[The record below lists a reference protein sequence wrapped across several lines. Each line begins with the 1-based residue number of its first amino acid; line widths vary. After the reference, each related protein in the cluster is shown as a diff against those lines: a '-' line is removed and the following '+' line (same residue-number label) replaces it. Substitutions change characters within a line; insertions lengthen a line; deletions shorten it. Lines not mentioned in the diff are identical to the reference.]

1 MIDMRNSIIILAKG
15 IKMDKGYKNVL
26 RYSVDD
32 MLELLR
38 SESHLISSSNN
49 YSFIR
54 KTGTI
59 NTDFTYQ
66 QCLQANYIAFQN
78 PDYSD
83 MWFFAW
89 IDNVIYRSDRCTE
102 LRYTV
107 DVFSTWWDY
116 WTKATCFVER
126 EHPVN
131 DSFGDNNLPEPIS
144 VDDYIVQE
152 SNNLSVTPNK
162 IAFLFTEAR
171 KSDST
176 VENPHYESPYEA
188 YAGGTPFIGNLPMT
202 LWRVRADLSE
212 SGVNELMSYF
222 SNYVNEGKAG
232 DLVGIFTYNDNTGI
246 SDGINKTHLTDIG
259 GYTPKYS
266 KTLQYPFTKITLSNQ
281 QGSSVELRAE
291 DFGGNVQ
298 FKIASTNN
306 YKGQSICYPVQYKG
320 IERNTDFGL
329 LIDNYPT
336 IPMTVDSFATYL
348 AQNSTN
354 IALSAVSGAV
364 GTVTSVAT
372 GNPLAGLA
380 GIGSMINT
388 FGNIAT
394 ARTKPD
400 SMSGMAS
407 GNLINMLLENF
418 YFLIEFNTCKRDIAE
433 MADSF
438 FNMYGYTTN
447 RVKTPNLASGTH
459 NYVKI
464 SSDSNIGYGSVPGE
478 YMDVINNAFR
488 NGVTLWGSHDGL
500 GNY

>member
-1 MIDMRNSIIILAKG
+1 MRNSIIILSKG

-26 RYSVDD
+26 RYSTDS

-38 SESHLISSSNN
+38 SESHLVSSSNN

-54 KTGTI
+54 KNGTI
-59 NTDFTYQ
+59 NTDFTYH
-66 QCLQANYIAFQN
+66 QCLQSNYIAFQN

-89 IDNVIYRSDRCTE
+89 IDDVIYRSDRCTE

-116 WTKATCFVER
+116 WTRATCFVER

-131 DSFGDNNLPEPIS
+131 DSFGANNLPEPIS

-152 SNNLSVTPNK
+152 SNNLSVAPNK
-162 IAFLFTEAR
+162 ICFLFSEAKR
-171 KSDST
+171 QKEDGT
-176 VENPHYESPYEA
+176 FEYISPYEA
-188 YAGGTPFIGNLPMT
+188 YRGGTPFVGNLPMT
-202 LWRVRADLSE
+202 LWRVPAPLTQ
-212 SGVNELMSYF
+212 SGATELIQYYSD
-222 SNYVNEGKAG
+222 YVKDGKAG

-246 SDGINKTHLTDIG
+246 TDGVNKYHLTNIG
-259 GYTPKYS
+259 GYVPKYA

-291 DFGGNVQ
+291 DFDGNVR

-364 GTVTSVAT
+364 GTITSIAT
-372 GNPLAGLA
+372 GNPLASVA

-400 SMSGMAS
+400 SITGMSS

-433 MADSF
+433 IADSF
-438 FNMYGYTTN
+438 FDMYGYTTN
-447 RVKTPNLASGTH
+447 RVKTPNLDSSGH

-464 SSDSNIGYGSVPGE
+464 SSDSNIGYGSVPSM
-478 YMDVINNAFR
+478 YMDIINNAFR
-488 NGVTLWGSHDGL
+488 SGVTLWDSHDEL